1 MKEADNG
8 SAVVVLDK
16 SLYIQKANRHLCDS
30 NVYKPLESD
39 CTSDIIGEIQSTI
52 QILENQGVLT
62 KDMVNYANP
71 AGTRPGRFYLLPKVH
86 KSGVPGRPVISSCSS
101 PTEKN
106 SELVDYFLKPLMSS
120 IPTFL
125 PDSFDFLDKLRS
137 VVRFQDN
144 LLLVTIDVVSLYP
157 SIPHDDGINALS
169 DFLDSHHYVRSVRDG
184 IC

>member
-52 QILENQGVLT
+52 QIWENQGVLT
-62 KDMVNYANP
+62 KHMVNYANP

-86 KSGVPGRPVISSCSS
+86 KPCARS
-101 PTEKN
+101 P
-106 SELVDYFLKPLMSS
+106 SHIV
-120 IPTFL
+120 
-125 PDSFDFLDKLRS
+125 
-137 VVRFQDN
+137 
-144 LLLVTIDVVSLYP
+144 LLLT
-157 SIPHDDGINALS
+157 H
-169 DFLDSHHYVRSVRDG
+169 
-184 IC
+184 